1 MSRTATLRAMA
12 STPVTAGDVTK
23 SARLLLGLIGVI
35 MLALLSWQVVALGY
49 RLETGSFGGGSPDAQ
64 ASQDVTGA
72 FVRYDYTAERSYEL
86 YFAVRN
92 PDRLPVRIDGIDED
106 RLPGLRLERL
116 TMMREGPGCCAAER
130 ATPFRPVRLDAGEE
144 IYLFATLRMDGSPA
158 SATACASQVW
168 SSVPVRFSVL
178 GTTRHQEVPLLATL
192 VIRSAPGTACTV

>member
-49 RLETGSFGGGSPDAQ
+49 RLETGSFGGGSADAH

-72 FVRYDYTAERSYEL
+72 LVRYDYTAERSYEL
-86 YFAVRN
+86 YFTVRN
-92 PDRLPVRIDGIDED
+92 PDRLPVRIEGIDED

-116 TMMREGPGCCAAER
+116 SMMREGPGCCAADR

-144 IYLFATLRMDGSPA
+144 IYLYATFRMDGPA
-158 SATACASQVW
+158 STTACAHQTW

-192 VIRSAPGTACTV
+192 MIRLAPGTACAV

>member
-12 STPVTAGDVTK
+12 SMPLTPGDVTK
-23 SARLLLGLIGVI
+23 SARLLLGLLGVI
-35 MLALLSWQVVALGY
+35 MLALLSWQVLALGY
-49 RLETGSFGGGSPDAQ
+49 RLETGSFGGGSPDAFADQ
-64 ASQDVTGA
+64 GPQGA
-72 FVRYDYTAERSYEL
+72 FVRYDYAAERGYEL

-92 PDRLPVRIDGIDED
+92 PDRLPVRIEGIDED

-130 ATPFRPVRLDAGEE
+130 ATPFRPVRLAAGEE
-144 IYLFATLRMDGSPA
+144 VYLFATLRMDGPV
-158 SATACASQVW
+158 SATACAGQVW

-192 VIRSAPGTACTV
+192 VIRQASGTACAV

>member
-12 STPVTAGDVTK
+12 SIPVTAGEVTK
-23 SARLLLGLIGVI
+23 SARLLLGLLGVI

-49 RLETGSFGGGSPDAQ
+49 RLETGSFGGGGADAQ

-86 YFAVRN
+86 YFTVRN

-116 TMMREGPGCCAAER
+116 SMMREGPGCCTAER

-144 IYLFATLRMDGSPA
+144 IYLYATFRMDSPA
-158 SATACASQVW
+158 STTACASQTW

-178 GTTRHQEVPLLATL
+178 GTPRHQQVPLLATL
-192 VIRSAPGTACTV
+192 VIQLAPGTACAV